1 MVELEDGL
9 NRNVHLAQ
17 DDYGIIVTWME
28 VADNFATIHGS
39 SDKTKISGKPKVKK
53 IDAQLQHHLHLLPLA
68 QIHFGMVTV
77 NN

>member
-1 MVELEDGL
+1 MLALWQGRPPHFVILSGRMVELEDGL

-28 VADNFATIHGS
+28 VADNFAAIHGS

-53 IDAQLQHHLHLLPLA
+53 IDAFKAL
-68 QIHFGMVTV
+68 T
-77 NN
+77 